1 MIPLDEAN
9 PKHRAFSRLV
19 IAQRDI
25 DLAHRAISHIAT
37 LKASNMDDIYEMLI
51 TAAAIL
57 YSRPFIATKAYPRI
71 PAKFARFDKS
81 AFQTFHDEMVS
92 FRNRFVAHC
101 DTRDVKVQIL
111 PKGTQFRGSG
121 NSVFTVHKHGTGV
134 TTLRFQ
140 PKGLPLFKAVCSF
153 QLARLGKEIDLRS
166 HLSCINP
173 NPGQP
178 S

>member
-1 MIPLDEAN
+1 MIPLDEAK
-9 PKHRAFSRLV
+9 PRHRAFSRLV

-25 DLAHRAISHIAT
+25 DLAHRAISHIEK
-37 LKASNMDDIYEMLI
+37 LKASNMDDICEMLI
-51 TAAAIL
+51 TAAAIF

-71 PAKFARFDKS
+71 PAKFATFDKP
-81 AFQTFHDEMVS
+81 AFQTFHDEMLS

-121 NSVFTVHKHGTGV
+121 NSLFTVRRHGTGV

-153 QLARLGKEIDLRS
+153 QLARIGEEINSESQELFRA
-166 HLSCINP
+166 
-173 NPGQP
+173 QA
-178 S
+178 